1 MAGIR
6 RLLLDPFSAPFM
18 ARALVEVVLLGVL
31 GGVLGVHLLLRRKA
45 FVTEALQHTVF
56 PGVAIAFVAGQSL
69 VLGALAAAV
78 TSVLLLHLLTRN
90 DRVDTDS
97 ALALLIATFFALGV
111 VVVSRSDSFQS
122 SLTALLFGRVL
133 SVDARQVAETA
144 VLVVLGLGA
153 LAMVHK
159 ELMLRAFDPAASAA
173 LGYPTAR
180 LDLVLDVVVA
190 LAVVAAV
197 RAVGTVLLVA
207 FLVTPAAAA
216 RLWCRRVPAM
226 MIFGAALTAV
236 CGWLGLAASY
246 EASVH
251 HNLRLASGA
260 LVVVA
265 ITVGFLLVAVAAG
278 VRTRLGRVA
287 RAGTAPAPVAG

>member
-1 MAGIR
+1 MGGLR
-6 RLLLDPFSAPFM
+6 RLLVDPFTVPFM
-18 ARALVEVVLLGVL
+18 ARALVIVVLLGIL

-56 PGVAIAFVAGQSL
+56 PGVAVAFVTGGSL
-69 VLGALAAAV
+69 LAGALVAAIV
-78 TSVLLLHLLTRN
+78 SVVLLQVLTRD

-97 ALALLIATFFALGV
+97 ALALLVATFFALGV
-111 VVVSRSDSFQS
+111 VVVSRTDSFQS
-122 SLTALLFGRVL
+122 SLTALLFGRL
-133 SVDARQVAETA
+133 LAVDARQIAETA
-144 VLVVLGLGA
+144 VLVVAGVGVLVA
-153 LAMVHK
+153 LHK
-159 ELMLRAFDPAASAA
+159 ELLLRAFDPAGSAA
-173 LGYPTAR
+173 LGFPVRR
-180 LDLVLDVVVA
+180 LDLVLDLVVA

-226 MIFGAALTAV
+226 MVGAAALTAL

-246 EASVH
+246 EASVR

-265 ITVGFLLVAVAAG
+265 ITAGFLLLAAARR
-278 VRTRLGRVA
+278 VRGALR
-287 RAGTAPAPVAG
+287 

>member
-1 MAGIR
+1 MSAVR
-6 RLLLDPFSAPFM
+6 RILVDPFTVPFM
-18 ARALVEVVLLGVL
+18 ARALVEVILLGIL

-69 VLGALAAAV
+69 LVGALVAAV
-78 TSVLLLHLLTRN
+78 VSVVLLQVLTR
-90 DRVDTDS
+90 DERVDTDA
-97 ALALLIATFFALGV
+97 ALALLISTFFALGV

-133 SVDARQVAETA
+133 AVDARQVTETA
-144 VLVVLGLGA
+144 VLVVVGVGVLVA
-153 LAMVHK
+153 LHK
-159 ELMLRAFDPAASAA
+159 ELVLRAFDPAASAA
-173 LGYPTAR
+173 QGYPAAR
-180 LDLVLDVVVA
+180 LDLVLDLVVA

-216 RLWCRRVPAM
+216 RLCCRSVPPM
-226 MIFGAALTAV
+226 MVVAATLTAV
-236 CGWLGLAASY
+236 CGWFGLAASY
-246 EASVH
+246 EASVGH
-251 HNLRLASGA
+251 GRRVASGA

-265 ITVGFLLVAVAAG
+265 ITAGFLLVAAVAG
-278 VRTRLGRVA
+278 VRSRLA
-287 RAGTAPAPVAG
+287 RPASLTS